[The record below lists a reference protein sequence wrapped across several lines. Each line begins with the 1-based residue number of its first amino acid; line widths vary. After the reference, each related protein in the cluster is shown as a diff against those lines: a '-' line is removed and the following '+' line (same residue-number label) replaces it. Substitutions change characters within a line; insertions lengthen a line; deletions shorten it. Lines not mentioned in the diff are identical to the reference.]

1 MIGFDVVANR
11 PVRYESLS
19 HGVSDVGLL
28 MRKRLM
34 VSLFALILT
43 LVGAAASFAQDD
55 AQVRKEL
62 EAQYKKLAEAHDR
75 KDLKAIAGLK
85 TPDFHAIFPD
95 GRVGDVRQME
105 QYTRQ
110 FIESNQPPFN
120 IRNTIQKL
128 TVSENKLIAV
138 AEVFQEASR
147 TRELAGKVRK
157 VDTSVVQRE
166 TWVKTLEGWK
176 LKSVDNVRD
185 QKRFVDGKRVDPTK
199 PYDPNAPPYDPED
212 TGAKKQ

>member
-1 MIGFDVVANR
+1 MK
-11 PVRYESLS
+11 
-19 HGVSDVGLL
+19 
-28 MRKRLM
+28 KRLSM
-34 VSLFALILT
+34 SLFALILT
-43 LVGAAASFAQDD
+43 VVGGGASFAQDD
-55 AQVRKEL
+55 TEVRKEL

-75 KDLKAIAGLK
+75 KDLKTIASLK

-95 GRVGDVRQME
+95 GRVGDVKQME

-120 IRNTIQKL
+120 IRNAIQKL

-176 LKSVDNVRD
+176 LKSVDNIRD

-199 PYDPNAPPYDPED
+199 PYDPNAPPYNPDD